1 MGTALPLLDSY
12 GRQHT
17 YLRVSVTDRCNYR
30 CVYCMPLQGLN
41 WMPRA
46 DLLRYEELARIVG
59 VFRHLG
65 VRRVRLTGGEPT
77 VRKDFLELVAALG
90 ELGLDDLA
98 MTTNGH
104 TLAELAPRLKAAG
117 MRRVNVSLDTLNPA
131 LFSEL
136 TRGGDLGRVLAGI
149 DAARAC
155 GMTPIKVNAVV
166 LRGVNDGELA
176 SLVEFFARNASD
188 TSLRF
193 IEYMPFEE
201 RWHQSV
207 PCRELRARLSETYT
221 LVPDRASAGVGP
233 ARCWRVAENGLQV
246 GFISPLS
253 EHFCATCNRLRLMA
267 DGHLRTC
274 LAHEDTP
281 SLRDLLRGGASD
293 DELETAIRAMV
304 YGKPSGHDC
313 QIEGGTA
320 FEGVMTGIGG

>member
-1 MGTALPLLDSY
+1 MGTPLPLLDGY
-12 GRQHT
+12 GRIHT

-30 CVYCMPLQGLN
+30 CVYCMPVQGLN
-41 WMPRA
+41 WIPRA
-46 DLLRYEELARIVG
+46 DILRYEELARIAR
-59 VFRHLG
+59 VFTRLG

-77 VRKDFLELVAALG
+77 VRRDFVELVQALG
-90 ELGLDDLA
+90 ALGLDDLA
-98 MTTNGH
+98 MTTNAH
-104 TLAELAPRLKAAG
+104 TLEALAAPLAKAG
-117 MRRVNVSLDTLNPA
+117 LRRVNVSLDTLDPA
-131 LFSEL
+131 LFREL
-136 TRGGDLGRVLAGI
+136 TRGGDLDRVLAGI

-155 GMTPIKVNAVV
+155 GLTPIKINAVV
-166 LRGVNDGELA
+166 LRGVNDHELPA
-176 SLVEFFARNASD
+176 LVEHFARHARD

-207 PCRELRARLSETYT
+207 PCRELRDRLAETYT

-233 ARCWRVAENGLQV
+233 ARCWRIAENGLQV

-281 SLRDLLRGGASD
+281 SLRDLLRGGATD
-293 DELETAIRAMV
+293 DELESAIRTMV

-313 QIEGGTA
+313 QIEGGNT